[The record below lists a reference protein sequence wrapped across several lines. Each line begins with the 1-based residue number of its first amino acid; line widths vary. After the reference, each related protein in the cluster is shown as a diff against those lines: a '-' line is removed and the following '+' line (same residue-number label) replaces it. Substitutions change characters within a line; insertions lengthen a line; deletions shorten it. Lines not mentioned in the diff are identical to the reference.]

1 MGLLVDRDS
10 ISATEIRQIVSGE
23 RPPWGDQD
31 SAARGKAQ
39 HRRILDAL
47 EEQITPTLP
56 GFSTRTTAVPID
68 SGQIMGRGQLL
79 SIEMNENL
87 QLKVKPDAV
96 VWDGKAVS
104 CIEIKPAYHPL
115 NLLQLMYECMAAS
128 KTYGG
133 TIQGFLYLYGRE
145 DSVQTLQNGGKPF
158 WEQGKEIAGLS
169 HEIRAG
175 KDSKIFKVADM
186 AVPNYKERAVLNRME
201 LDKVWNSVS
210 QGLSASTW

>member
-1 MGLLVDRDS
+1 MGLLVDRES
-10 ISATEIRQIVSGE
+10 ISATEILQIVSGE
-23 RPPWGDQD
+23 RPNWGDQK
-31 SAARGKAQ
+31 SATLGKAQ

-56 GFSTRTTAVPID
+56 GFSSRTTAVPID
-68 SGQIMGRGQLL
+68 SGQILGRGQLL
-79 SIEMNENL
+79 NIVMNENL

-96 VWDGKAVS
+96 VWDGSAVS

-128 KTYGG
+128 ETYGG
-133 TIQGFLYLYGRE
+133 TTQGFLYLYGRR
-145 DSVQTLQNGGKPF
+145 DSVQTLQNGGQPF

-175 KDSKIFKVADM
+175 RDSSLLKVADM
-186 AVPNYKERAVLNRME
+186 AMPNYKERAVLNRME
-201 LDKVWNSVS
+201 LDRIWGSVS

>member
-1 MGLLVDRDS
+1 MGLLVDRES

-23 RPPWGDQD
+23 RPPWGDQE
-31 SAARGKAQ
+31 SAALGKAQ
-39 HRRILDAL
+39 HKRILDAL
-47 EEQITPTLP
+47 GEQITPTLP

-68 SGQIMGRGQLL
+68 SGQIIGRGQLL
-79 SIEMNENL
+79 SVEMNENL

-128 KTYGG
+128 ETYGG
-133 TIQGFLYLYGRE
+133 PIQGFLYLYGGK
-145 DSVQTLQNGGKPF
+145 DSVQTLQNGGQPF

-175 KDSKIFKVADM
+175 KDSKMFKVADI
-186 AVPNYKERAVLNRME
+186 AVPDYKERAVLNRNA
-201 LDKVWNSVS
+201 LDEVWGYVS